1 MNIYKT
7 FKSLHKKLYPNK
19 YKTDLIQK
27 PLYNLCKGDEIFVM
41 HLPKIND
48 VWDSE
53 TMCLYYTTVSK
64 CTVSQLYVYETL
76 YSLDITINNEIPPFI
91 IANNAKEFDL
101 SNVKVDVNNIMIGKR
116 ECKLSTFYLTTDKK
130 LLINILKNLIEP
142 IKVIIPNN
150 SIKSFKE
157 KTNQIYMNIIKL

>member
-7 FKSLHKKLYPNK
+7 FKSLHKKLYPDK
-19 YKTDLIQK
+19 YKTDLIRK

-64 CTVSQLYVYETL
+64 CTVSQLYVHENL
-76 YSLDITINNEIPPFI
+76 LDIIVNNEIPPFI
-91 IANNAKEFDL
+91 IANNAKEFNL
-101 SNVKVDVNNIMIGKR
+101 SNVKVDVNNMIGKR
-116 ECKLSTFYLTTDKK
+116 ECKFSTFYLATDKK
-130 LLINILKNLIEP
+130 LLINILKNFIEP
-142 IKVIIPNN
+142 IKVIITNN

-157 KTNQIYMNIIKL
+157 KTNQIYMNLIKL